1 MAALRRWCSTAA
13 VAATSKGT
21 RWERLWNSRAGV
33 WCRSLLSDYKEACRE
48 IFVGAY
54 ERPFKASLYVALL
67 GGAYGCYYTNPDDTS
82 FQSRILETSNQL
94 ALLSPWIRSGTSDG
108 HVQSL
113 AKLRNEGRLRYVS
126 LGIISL
132 AYVADYDPETSLYE
146 ARCSALSVPW
156 AQLRERVLDVGFA
169 GRWWVLENKMENYDI
184 NEEEFKHLPPSL
196 LATAAPTAQET
207 ERNER
212 LHQESWKALV
222 MEGEEDMDSRKKS
235 GEVTG
240 EGKEIS
246 TKQDI

>member
-13 VAATSKGT
+13 AATSKGT
-21 RWERLWNSRAGV
+21 RWERLLNSRAGM

-67 GGAYGCYYTNPDDTS
+67 GGTYACYYTNPDDTS

-113 AKLRNEGRLRYVS
+113 ARLRNEGRLRYVS
-126 LGIISL
+126 LGIVSL
-132 AYVADYDPETSLYE
+132 AYVADYDPESSLYE

-156 AQLRERVLDVGFA
+156 AQLPERVLDIGFA
-169 GRWWVLENKMENYDI
+169 GRWWILENKMESYDI
-184 NEEEFKHLPPSL
+184 NEEEFKHLPPAL
-196 LATAAPTAQET
+196 LATAPPTAQQT

-222 MEGEEDMDSRKKS
+222 MEGEEEMDSMQEA

-240 EGKEIS
+240 EGKERS
-246 TKQDI
+246 AKQNI

>member
-1 MAALRRWCSTAA
+1 MA
-13 VAATSKGT
+13 GT
-21 RWERLWNSRAGV
+21 
-33 WCRSLLSDYKEACRE
+33 WCRSLVSDYKEASRE

-67 GGAYGCYYTNPDDTS
+67 GGAYTCYYTNPDNTS

-113 AKLRNEGRLRYVS
+113 AKLRNEGCLRYVS
-126 LGIISL
+126 LGFVSL
-132 AYVADYDPETSLYE
+132 AYEADYDPESSLYE

-156 AQLRERVLDVGFA
+156 AQLHERVLDVGFA
-169 GRWWVLENKMENYDI
+169 GRWWVMENKMENYDI
-184 NEEEFKHLPPSL
+184 NEEEFKHLPAAL
-196 LATAAPTAQET
+196 LATAPPTAQET

-222 MEGEEDMDSRKKS
+222 FEEEEEIDSMKKS
-235 GEVTG
+235 GEVTV
-240 EGKEIS
+240 EQKESS

>member
-13 VAATSKGT
+13 AATSKGT
-21 RWERLWNSRAGV
+21 RWERLLNSRAGM

-67 GGAYGCYYTNPDDTS
+67 GGTYACYYTNPDDTS

-126 LGIISL
+126 LGIVSL
-132 AYVADYDPETSLYE
+132 AYVADYDPEPSLYE

-156 AQLRERVLDVGFA
+156 AQLPERVLDVGFA
-169 GRWWVLENKMENYDI
+169 GRWWILENKMENYDI
-184 NEEEFKHLPPSL
+184 NEEEFKHLPPAL
-196 LATAAPTAQET
+196 LATAPPTAQQT

-222 MEGEEDMDSRKKS
+222 MDGEEEMDSMKKA

-240 EGKEIS
+240 EGKERS
-246 TKQDI
+246 AKQNI